1 MYLKGSQW
9 YFYPLIIPYSQV
21 IHLTISKN
29 NFLFLQHIRAK
40 NNGSGSSG
48 NPAHQ
53 VFSPLKSIFSPE
65 DYLQLQRGGYFKEM
79 QQTSIQRKHFSISHS
94 ETRSSKG
101 FLKKGTNI
109 LWNLFLLIFMWQPNQ
124 YRCQRHF
131 LTGQRCDAICQV
143 AILADSPLITQETY
157 LEKKLQSKSFCKRL
171 TSHHTG
177 NLSRKSCNQKDPG
190 NVSFTD
196 KLARLGS
203 S

>member
-1 MYLKGSQW
+1 
-9 YFYPLIIPYSQV
+9 
-21 IHLTISKN
+21 
-29 NFLFLQHIRAK
+29 
-40 NNGSGSSG
+40 
-48 NPAHQ
+48 
-53 VFSPLKSIFSPE
+53 
-65 DYLQLQRGGYFKEM
+65 M
-79 QQTSIQRKHFSISHS
+79 QQTSIQRKHISISHS

-143 AILADSPLITQETY
+143 AILAGSPRTQETY

-177 NLSRKSCNQKDPG
+177 NLSRKSSNQKDPG
-190 NVSFTD
+190 NVNLTD
-196 KLARLGS
+196 KLARHGPSQPWKLWYKDLSIKTFRNLTRINSAFIASALESCVCISFWVLWKFKRFHVVGWKDY
-203 S
+203 